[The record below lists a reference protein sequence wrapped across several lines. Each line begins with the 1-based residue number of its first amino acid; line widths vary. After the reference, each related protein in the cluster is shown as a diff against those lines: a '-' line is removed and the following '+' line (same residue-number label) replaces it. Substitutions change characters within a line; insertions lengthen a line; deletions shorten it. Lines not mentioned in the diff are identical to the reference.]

1 MGDNYDEFH
10 REICTGRESER
21 SIGCSNMKR
30 NGINSTDSTLE
41 LPMNLMQIDFGGVLK
56 ISGVKINLSTIV
68 AKSASRMMVL

>member
-1 MGDNYDEFH
+1 
-10 REICTGRESER
+10 
-21 SIGCSNMKR
+21 MKR

-56 ISGVKINLSTIV
+56 LSGVKINLSTVV